1 MEESRIYGN
10 VGENVWWG
18 SVKGSDMGRTE
29 HIRIFLNNLRWCWE
43 ISGVLVLPLDS
54 VVFHCSVQMATFL
67 VELLLPVY
75 PLWFFPTPR
84 LAVETYD
91 TRLCGGGATLQ
102 AFWCHSQLGTRRAFT
117 KVPAVLKAFDV
128 TVPGLSFLTPFSVG
142 LWKTYGLL
150 PFTCIILKVRLMQT
164 APSHRPLA
172 IKIEQW
178 CLLILSQTF
187 FTSED
192 IHILVWPWN

>member
-1 MEESRIYGN
+1 MDMWGKMC
-10 VGENVWWG
+10 GEDQWKALIWAEH
-18 SVKGSDMGRTE
+18 E